1 MANRQ
6 GEAEW
11 FKGLTE
17 GELCDLLKAYGK
29 SHDQAMR
36 EKAKIKFS
44 LTSYRGSEQA
54 QAGTRLEGRKRL
66 MSEGVYIRFAQTE
79 EGGDLT
85 KYQAEK
91 KWNEMLKDPSVFKV
105 EEDDKPK
112 CAVLV
117 HQDLVDY
124 EDLSRTCQMNRE
136 QKLARMS
143 EEQFNAKAECCI
155 SESRMLWFL
164 SKGFDLAESLVLTG
178 RESNKRMASA
188 VEANASAVFSGCSDD
203 RPSFMLDNVRD
214 LAKKPRRAETEEA
227 GTGEE
232 SDAEKK
238 KEKSTGWFDTA
249 QQSAKA
255 SRMFD
260 ETVQKYQGKIQA
272 QLSAMKVQ
280 IDLSRGCGGDKVKT
294 EILICSSRMECLEQI
309 SQGSP
314 ASFTQY
320 CLGIRQKAKDCCSV
334 NSHGSASEVAVGV
347 LGSPC
352 NNHESLHTMAQF
364 KDMNSLF
371 AKVATAD
378 ELASNWKRVK
388 TVTCHWDELLASCR
402 VSLQELKKADK
413 SGAPKAAP
421 KKRGGGKKQKDVAAP
436 YQVFEIADSMGSS
449 CETIPT
455 GEELPEGHPANRPF
469 VFTGPSSLSEV
480 TGPSREGMSEE
491 QKHAADCLRE
501 FKISFGKSDL
511 RTVAGKAQLPCGQQC
526 EQYVRCELFKL
537 VAKSSGANFGSV
549 WQAGNVTRA
558 KYPALKQLM
567 VSSCYGVI
575 NGHRSVRFESGAM
588 ATLRFGCQSHR
599 RVVLVSAQ
607 LVLDFLREEAARS
620 EDGGDGG
627 SISHA
632 SAVAWLTHAGQEA
645 LDGFTS
651 AHPGQIW
658 FGDVMQNQTLYVPAG
673 MVFAEAIGANGDCLG
688 FKTHIILEKDEHGH
702 RVLQA
707 MQMDSKDQGKRSPP
721 MDELLLFLAEREA
734 QAEEPKEK
742 GQQLIHEAPKV
753 QEPEQAGEAV
763 EEAKPSEEKPELEQ
777 AKEAKPSEEKPELE
791 QAKEAKPS
799 EEKPKPAEADKAK
812 EAKPSEEKPKPA
824 EERPKPAELD
834 KEAKAS
840 EEKPKAAE
848 LEQVKEAKPSE
859 EKPRGAELEQAKE
872 AKPSEEKPQL
882 AELEQAKEALSE
894 EKPKPAELE
903 QAKEAKPSE
912 EKPRAAELEQAKEAK
927 PSEEKPKLA
936 ELEQA
941 KEGSSEEKPKPAELE
956 QAKEAPSE
964 EKPKPAAKA
973 KEAKLSEEKQKPA
986 ELQQAAKAKE
996 AKLSEEKPKPA
1007 ELQQAANKEAKLS
1020 EAKEAKPSEE
1030 KAKRAEPAAKPKA
1043 LPKQAAPKAKKL

>member
-1 MANRQ
+1 MACLTCCLSRPRRSQKRLQEGCSKSQILRRAEATPWQIWRSSDARGAKKKLPLEEFHQSHSKCKFCFNAFRSTKGTANRQ

-44 LTSYRGSEQA
+44 LTSYRESVQA

-143 EEQFNAKAECCI
+143 DEQFNAK
-155 SESRMLWFL
+155 
-164 SKGFDLAESLVLTG
+164 AESLVLTG

-227 GTGEE
+227 GAGEE

-320 CLGIRQKAKDCCSV
+320 CLQKAKDCCSV

-371 AKVATAD
+371 AK
-378 ELASNWKRVK
+378 
-388 TVTCHWDELLASCR
+388 
-402 VSLQELKKADK
+402 
-413 SGAPKAAP
+413 
-421 KKRGGGKKQKDVAAP
+421 
-436 YQVFEIADSMGSS
+436 
-449 CETIPT
+449 
-455 GEELPEGHPANRPF
+455 
-469 VFTGPSSLSEV
+469 
-480 TGPSREGMSEE
+480 
-491 QKHAADCLRE
+491 
-501 FKISFGKSDL
+501 
-511 RTVAGKAQLPCGQQC
+511 
-526 EQYVRCELFKL
+526 
-537 VAKSSGANFGSV
+537 
-549 WQAGNVTRA
+549 
-558 KYPALKQLM
+558 
-567 VSSCYGVI
+567 
-575 NGHRSVRFESGAM
+575 
-588 ATLRFGCQSHR
+588 
-599 RVVLVSAQ
+599 
-607 LVLDFLREEAARS
+607 
-620 EDGGDGG
+620 
-627 SISHA
+627 
-632 SAVAWLTHAGQEA
+632 
-645 LDGFTS
+645 
-651 AHPGQIW
+651 
-658 FGDVMQNQTLYVPAG
+658 
-673 MVFAEAIGANGDCLG
+673 
-688 FKTHIILEKDEHGH
+688 
-702 RVLQA
+702 
-707 MQMDSKDQGKRSPP
+707 
-721 MDELLLFLAEREA
+721 
-734 QAEEPKEK
+734 
-742 GQQLIHEAPKV
+742 
-753 QEPEQAGEAV
+753 
-763 EEAKPSEEKPELEQ
+763 
-777 AKEAKPSEEKPELE
+777 
-791 QAKEAKPS
+791 
-799 EEKPKPAEADKAK
+799 
-812 EAKPSEEKPKPA
+812 
-824 EERPKPAELD
+824 
-834 KEAKAS
+834 
-840 EEKPKAAE
+840 
-848 LEQVKEAKPSE
+848 
-859 EKPRGAELEQAKE
+859 
-872 AKPSEEKPQL
+872 
-882 AELEQAKEALSE
+882 
-894 EKPKPAELE
+894 
-903 QAKEAKPSE
+903 
-912 EKPRAAELEQAKEAK
+912 
-927 PSEEKPKLA
+927 
-936 ELEQA
+936 
-941 KEGSSEEKPKPAELE
+941 
-956 QAKEAPSE
+956 
-964 EKPKPAAKA
+964 
-973 KEAKLSEEKQKPA
+973 
-986 ELQQAAKAKE
+986 
-996 AKLSEEKPKPA
+996 
-1007 ELQQAANKEAKLS
+1007 
-1020 EAKEAKPSEE
+1020 
-1030 KAKRAEPAAKPKA
+1030 
-1043 LPKQAAPKAKKL
+1043 

>member
-44 LTSYRGSEQA
+44 LTSYRESVQA

-777 AKEAKPSEEKPELE
+777 AKEAKPSEEKAELE
-791 QAKEAKPS
+791 QAELAKEAKLS
-799 EEKPKPAEADKAK
+799 EEKPKVGEADKAK

-848 LEQVKEAKPSE
+848 LEQAKEAKPSE
-859 EKPRGAELEQAKE
+859 EKPRGAE
-872 AKPSEEKPQL
+872 
-882 AELEQAKEALSE
+882 
-894 EKPKPAELE
+894 
-903 QAKEAKPSE
+903 
-912 EKPRAAELEQAKEAK
+912 
-927 PSEEKPKLA
+927 SEEKPKL
-936 ELEQA
+936 
-941 KEGSSEEKPKPAELE
+941 AELE

-964 EKPKPAAKA
+964 EKPKPAELEQA
-973 KEAKLSEEKQKPA
+973 KEPSEKSQAGSRPRRPSEEKPK
-986 ELQQAAKAKE
+986 QAAKAKE